1 MPSTISEAV
10 SEIDDFL
17 SRETSS
23 LWQLEKSE
31 VASRL
36 KELVEDPSL
45 IQQGNLNLCGPATTF
60 HLWLKR
66 DPLAFS
72 QYCIQLFEQGEA
84 TIGNIIVKP
93 DSDLVKQKYS
103 DVLPRMKETPC
114 PQAEWMAMS
123 ALRDS
128 ANTTL
133 DFEGTPEEDAS
144 GITLPSE
151 IEEWLVATGLYS
163 SVQNEG
169 NFVLN
174 AGLEHAMKLRPELN
188 QDIVMLINAT
198 MISESQGSLFD
209 VIASRFPNHY
219 ISLNAAIEFY
229 DDKIFIDYWTWG
241 GNKKNEID
249 KSIFEDNYFGAVIA
263 SF

>member
-17 SRETSS
+17 SRDASS
-23 LWQLEKSE
+23 PWKLEKIE
-31 VASRL
+31 VATRL

-45 IQQGNLNLCGPATTF
+45 IQQGSLNLCGPATTF

-84 TIGNIIVKP
+84 TIGNISVKP
-93 DSDLVKQKYS
+93 DSDLINQVYS
-103 DVLPRMKETPC
+103 VVLPRMETPC

-133 DFEGTPEEDAS
+133 DFEGTPEEDVS

-198 MISESQGSLFD
+198 MISKSQGSLFD
-209 VIASRFPNHY
+209 VIVSRFPNHY
-219 ISLNAAIEFY
+219 IALNSTIEFY
-229 DDKIFIDYWTWG
+229 DEKVSIDYWTWG
-241 GNKKNEID
+241 GSKKIEID
-249 KSIFEDNYFGAVIA
+249 QSIFYENYFGAVIA